1 MQEHLFR
8 HFSSPGLNVSVTF
21 IHKTDP
27 SDPLK
32 REIFWRQTL
41 MTMAPYWLK
50 IEDSASVLPIDN
62 IGVGASNFTYILHF
76 MDYWNGLLMEDE
88 FV

>member
-41 MTMAPYWLK
+41 MT
-50 IEDSASVLPIDN
+50 EDSASVLPIDD
-62 IGVGASNFTYILHF
+62 IGVGTSNFTYILHF

>member
-8 HFSSPGLNVSVTF
+8 HFSSPSPGHFS
-21 IHKTDP
+21 DP

-41 MTMAPYWLK
+41 MTMAPYGLK
-50 IEDSASVLPIDN
+50 IEDSVSVLPTDN
-62 IGVGASNFTYILHF
+62 IGVGTFYFTYILHF
-76 MDYWNGLLMEDE
+76 MDYWNGLLTEDE